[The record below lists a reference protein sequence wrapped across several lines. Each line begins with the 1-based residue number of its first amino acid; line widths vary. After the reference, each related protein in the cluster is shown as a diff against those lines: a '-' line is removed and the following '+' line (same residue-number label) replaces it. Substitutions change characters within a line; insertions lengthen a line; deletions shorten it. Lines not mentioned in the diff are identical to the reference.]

1 MTTKPAAEVCAA
13 PGLFQTLK
21 TFPATVHAL
30 LFFTLVIRF
39 SYFMAWP
46 FIAVIMTQN
55 YHMSPIAIG
64 LAMTSSALISVVLG
78 MYGGQISTGWGDGLF
93 FCWAVG
99 FPPWATSFWRRRRA
113 WRCLS
118 VA

>member
-46 FIAVIMTQN
+46 FIAVIMT
-55 YHMSPIAIG
+55 
-64 LAMTSSALISVVLG
+64 
-78 MYGGQISTGWGDGLF
+78 
-93 FCWAVG
+93 
-99 FPPWATSFWRRRRA
+99 
-113 WRCLS
+113 
-118 VA
+118 

>member
-1 MTTKPAAEVCAA
+1 MTTKPVAETFAQA
-13 PGLFQTLK
+13 SLFQTLK

-39 SYFMAWP
+39 NYFMAWP

-64 LAMTSSALISVVLG
+64 LAMTSI
-78 MYGGQISTGWGDGLF
+78 
-93 FCWAVG
+93 AV
-99 FPPWATSFWRRRRA
+99 PILVPLR
-113 WRCLS
+113 
-118 VA
+118 